1 MIFSLARTV
10 PGYQLLFRELFEVCT
25 RKKHV
30 RPLKTR
36 AWNGSERENDEEEG
50 GGGGG
55 ERSGEAGC
63 LKVPKRARK
72 RDKGPAGIIDAGTR
86 RDERERPWAPRAHV
100 DRRRTARVPGSFS
113 REERRRTRNRK
124 RERVRRG
131 NRWMG
136 LAAYPAN
143 APSDIAVTLL

>member
-36 AWNGSERENDEEEG
+36 AWNGSERENDEEEE
-50 GGGGG
+50 GGGG

-86 RDERERPWAPRAHV
+86 RETSGSDRGPR
-100 DRRRTARVPGSFS
+100 GSTWI
-113 REERRRTRNRK
+113 EGG
-124 RERVRRG
+124 RRG
-131 NRWMG
+131 S
-136 LAAYPAN
+136 PARFHARN
-143 APSDIAVTLL
+143 EDGRETESGSV

>member
-36 AWNGSERENDEEEG
+36 AWNGSERENDEEEE
-50 GGGGG
+50 GGGG

-72 RDKGPAGIIDAGTR
+72 RDKGRPASLMRARGETSGSDR
-86 RDERERPWAPRAHV
+86 APRVHV
-100 DRRRTARVPGSFS
+100 DRKRTARVPGSFS

>member
-36 AWNGSERENDEEEG
+36 AWNGSERENDEEEE
-50 GGGGG
+50 GGGG

-72 RDKGPAGIIDAGTR
+72 RDKGRAGIIDAGTR
-86 RDERERPWAPRAHV
+86 RDERERPGPEGPRGSKEDGEGPRLVFTRGTKTDAKPKAGACKKGQQV
-100 DRRRTARVPGSFS
+100 DGVS
-113 REERRRTRNRK
+113 
-124 RERVRRG
+124 
-131 NRWMG
+131 G
-136 LAAYPAN
+136 L
-143 APSDIAVTLL
+143 SG